1 MSTIFVF
8 FEQTFI
14 RTTNTVAFFAEFS
27 SVLPF
32 FELYTFFDVCFGK
45 ELHFIPCT
53 FVHLKCDMVT
63 EQNAIHCYT
72 INKGR

>member
-14 RTTNTVAFFAEFS
+14 RMTNTVAFFAEFS

-32 FELYTFFDVCFGK
+32 FELYTFLMYVLAK
-45 ELHFIPCT
+45 NYILSP
-53 FVHLKCDMVT
+53 VHLFILNVIWS
-63 EQNAIHCYT
+63 QNKMQYTAIL
-72 INKGR
+72 